1 MVKKVEAA
9 QPAVEKRVK
18 KPIKRRTKKVETPVV
33 ETVAVDETEFKC
45 NPDEVT
51 ETPTCP
57 STEPTDCDPKVDV
70 IFDLEC
76 QVNTLKDENASLENY
91 NEKLKD
97 DVKELK
103 EDVQVLAADKQSLK
117 TQLASMTTELN
128 DIKNQRNQYKTSF
141 ENAKSRNQD
150 LTKQL
155 NDTKASRDEFSSKSV
170 RLEKQV
176 KDLED
181 KKDILESANEDLLH
195 DYKQTKILAVTMSIL
210 FGACIVAG
218 AIIAV
223 LYM

>member
-18 KPIKRRTKKVETPVV
+18 KPIKRRTKKTETPVV
-33 ETVAVDETEFKC
+33 ETVAVDETEVKS
-45 NPDEVT
+45 NLDEVT
-51 ETPTCP
+51 ET
-57 STEPTDCDPKVDV
+57 STDFSNEPVDCDAHIDV

-76 QVNTLKDENASLENY
+76 QINTLKDEKASLTNH
-91 NEKLKD
+91 NEKLKNE
-97 DVKELK
+97 VKELK
-103 EDVQVLAADKQSLK
+103 EDVRVLAADKQSLK
-117 TQLASMTTELN
+117 TQLTSMTTELN

-155 NDTKASRDEFSSKSV
+155 NDAKTSRDEFSSKSV

-176 KDLED
+176 RDLED
-181 KKDILESANEDLLH
+181 KKATLESANEDLLH
-195 DYKQTKILAVTMSIL
+195 EYKQTKILAVTMSIL